1 MKKNYKSD
9 FDIILRLRTCVGSG
23 DEIRE
28 LGWPDYDWT
37 ARFYTSNKANAYTA
51 SCIGGV
57 CTNCF
62 EDKGH
67 IHVVFDSHRLGAG
80 LLQVEFLAEL
90 PNRIYPDGT
99 QTEVSSQPLGIEL
112 VSGPGDCG
120 TTAEVEALLPYI
132 KGDKGD
138 KLTYADLTEADKADL
153 APIISEPTDKVLED
167 IEPNIVRDALRKTPQ
182 ELTEGE
188 KAQVMENLGNPDMW
202 TFIDMWNIGCIA
214 NGKEYG
220 KYDPANTLDRDKP
233 FRLYKLWLSL
243 TEAIEIYTISQT
255 NIIYNPVGVFA
266 NNSITP
272 LAFLPCK
279 IVNNLRDIH
288 SIFIGQ
294 RKMKACCI
302 TIPGYDGFV
311 GTNWNNA
318 FRDCTNLEAI
328 YGEVQFRDNYAK
340 AVDTFFSCRAL
351 KDVQIRLAGSGI
363 SVSLAQS
370 PLISFESIQ
379 HMATVAQIASADKPN
394 TITLHPDAYARVTDE
409 LFALAAEKNITIA
422 TT

>member
-1 MKKNYKSD
+1 MAKIETLKD
-9 FDIILRLRTCVGSG
+9 RASG
-23 DEIRE
+23 ETVYPITSTKAVLNESGADVDALFGGKVSKEAGKG
-28 LGWPDYDWT
+28 LSANDYTD
-37 ARFYTSNKANAYTA
+37 ADKHKLDALP
-51 SCIGGV
+51 
-57 CTNCF
+57 TN
-62 EDKGH
+62 EQ
-67 IHVVFDSHRLGAG
+67 L
-80 LLQVEFLAEL
+80 
-90 PNRIYPDGT
+90 T
-99 QTEVSSQPLGIEL
+99 QTMEEKQ
-112 VSGPGDCG
+112 DAN
-120 TTAEVEALLPYI
+120 T
-132 KGDKGD
+132 
-138 KLTYADLTEADKADL
+138 
-153 APIISEPTDKVLED
+153 
-167 IEPNIVRDALRKTPQ
+167 ALRKTEQ
-182 ELTEGE
+182 ALTDEE
-188 KAQVMENLGNPDMW
+188 RAQVMENLGNPDMW